1 VVEINSREI
10 MSSVTPAADTA
21 TIEDTD
27 YDAVVVGAG
36 FAGLYTL
43 HRLRDETGLSVKVI
57 EKADD
62 VGGTWYWNR
71 YPGARCDSVS
81 WLYCLSLDKEIRN
94 EWEYSERFPEQS
106 EIQEYQRFVADE
118 LGLWKDIEFETEVTA
133 ATFDESA
140 GTWEVD
146 TDDGSTYATQFFI
159 PAVGCLSTPY
169 VPDFDGRDDYEGE
182 WYHTAKWPQD
192 GIDFSGKRVG
202 IVGTGSTGIQTI
214 PRVAERAEHFTV
226 FQRTPNYVVPAN
238 NEPLS
243 KEDWEEIRENYDEL
257 WEDARSSPV
266 GFGRE
271 NEFESITEASEE
283 EVERA
288 LEERWNNEQRLTSV
302 FEDLLK
308 NEESNERVR
317 EFIRSK
323 IREIVDDPETAERLV
338 PQGPTDHPYAAKRPP
353 LGYGGYYETFN
364 RDDVDLVDVRAA
376 PIERLTEAG
385 IRTTDDEYDL
395 DAIIFATGFDAVT
408 GTFEKLNIEGRN
420 GTTLD
425 EKWNAGPRTYLGV
438 GTHEFP
444 NMFTI
449 TGPQSPSVL
458 SNMTVAIEQHVEW
471 VTDTIEDVL
480 DSGYTYM
487 EPTADA
493 ENSWVAH
500 VQDLVDETL
509 YRKAESWYLG
519 KNIPGKPSTFMIY
532 CGGIDAYGDKL
543 DEVDANGYEGFKLVE
558 SPGELE

>member
-1 VVEINSREI
+1 
-10 MSSVTPAADTA
+10 M
-21 TIEDTD
+21 
-27 YDAVVVGAG
+27 
-36 FAGLYTL
+36 
-43 HRLRDETGLSVKVI
+43 
-57 EKADD
+57 
-62 VGGTWYWNR
+62 GGTWYWNR

-81 WLYCLSLDKEIRN
+81 WLYCLSLDEETRN
-94 EWEYSERFPEQS
+94 KWEYSERFPERS

-118 LGLWKDIEFETEVTA
+118 LDLWTDIEFGTEVTA
-133 ATFDESA
+133 ATFDESK

-146 TDDGSTYATQFFI
+146 TDDGSTYSTQFFI

-169 VPDFDGRDDYEGE
+169 VPDFDGLDDYEGE
-182 WYHTAKWPQD
+182 WYHTAKWPQN
-192 GIDFSGKRVG
+192 GVEFSGKRVG
-202 IVGTGSTGIQTI
+202 IVGTGSTGIQAI
-214 PRVAERAEHFTV
+214 PRVAERAEQFTV

-243 KEDWEEIRENYDEL
+243 KADWEEIRESYDEL
-257 WEDARSSPV
+257 WEDARSSAV

-271 NEFESITEASEE
+271 NEFESITTASEE
-283 EVERA
+283 EIQRA
-288 LEERWNNEQRLTSV
+288 LEERWDNEQRLTSV
-302 FEDLLK
+302 FEDVLK

-323 IREIVDDPETAERLV
+323 IREIVDDPETAEKLV

-385 IRTTDDEYDL
+385 IRTAGDEYDL

-408 GTFEKLNIEGRN
+408 GTFEKLNVEGRN
-420 GTTLD
+420 GTTLE
-425 EKWNAGPRTYLGV
+425 EKWNAGPRTYLGL

-471 VTDTIEDVL
+471 VTDTIEDML
-480 DSGYTYM
+480 DNGYTHM

-493 ENSWVAH
+493 ENEWVAH

-509 YRKAESWYLG
+509 YKEAESWYLG
-519 KNIPGKPSTFMIY
+519 ENIPGKPSTFMVY

-543 DEVDANGYEGFKLVE
+543 DEVDANGYEGFALVE
-558 SPGELE
+558 SPDELE